1 MPEGGLKCEYVHTPM
16 ATAKPSRTR
25 KPVTGKPIT
34 PAQHRQ
40 RQHQIAEERT
50 KRLAQSA
57 YDRAYRHAQVALARQ
72 QAKSDALRDAGIKP
86 QEQQQQPKQK
96 PLAKAPKSGRKPQN
110 RKPPKR

>member
-1 MPEGGLKCEYVHTPM
+1 M

-25 KPVTGKPIT
+25 KQPSAKPLT
-34 PAQHRQ
+34 PAQKQRQ
-40 RQHQIAEERT
+40 RDQIAREKTEKLEHQMYERNVRQT
-50 KRLAQSA
+50 RL
-57 YDRAYRHAQVALARQ
+57 ALARQ
-72 QAKSDALRDAGIKP
+72 KGRADALKEAGIKP

>member
-1 MPEGGLKCEYVHTPM
+1 M

-25 KPVTGKPIT
+25 RQPSAKPLT
-34 PAQHRQ
+34 PAQKQRQ
-40 RQHQIAEERT
+40 RDQIAREKTEKLEHQMYERT
-50 KRLAQSA
+50 VRQTRL
-57 YDRAYRHAQVALARQ
+57 ALARQ
-72 QAKSDALRDAGIKP
+72 KGRADALKEAGIKP

>member
-1 MPEGGLKCEYVHTPM
+1 MDGDIHFM

-25 KPVTGKPIT
+25 KQPSAKPLST
-34 PAQHRQ
+34 AQKQRQ
-40 RQHQIAEERT
+40 RDQIAREKTEKLEHQMYGRT
-50 KRLAQSA
+50 VRQTRL
-57 YDRAYRHAQVALARQ
+57 ALARQ
-72 QAKSDALRDAGIKP
+72 KGRADALKEAGIKP

>member
-1 MPEGGLKCEYVHTPM
+1 MDGDTQSM

-25 KPVTGKPIT
+25 RQPSAKPLT
-34 PAQHRQ
+34 PAQKQRQ
-40 RQHQIAEERT
+40 RDQIAREKTEKLEHQMYERT
-50 KRLAQSA
+50 VRQTRL
-57 YDRAYRHAQVALARQ
+57 ALARQ
-72 QAKSDALRDAGIKP
+72 KGRADALKEAGIKP

>member
-1 MPEGGLKCEYVHTPM
+1 M

-25 KPVTGKPIT
+25 RQPSAKPLT
-34 PAQHRQ
+34 PAQKQRQ
-40 RQHQIAEERT
+40 RDQIAREKTDKLEHQMYERT
-50 KRLAQSA
+50 VRRTRL
-57 YDRAYRHAQVALARQ
+57 ALARQ
-72 QAKSDALRDAGIKP
+72 KGQAHALREAGIKP

>member
-1 MPEGGLKCEYVHTPM
+1 M

-25 KPVTGKPIT
+25 KQPSAKPLT
-34 PAQHRQ
+34 PAQKQRQ
-40 RQHQIAEERT
+40 RDQIAREKTEQLEHQMYERT
-50 KRLAQSA
+50 VRRTRL
-57 YDRAYRHAQVALARQ
+57 ALARQ
-72 QAKSDALRDAGIKP
+72 KGQADALKEAGIKP

>member
-1 MPEGGLKCEYVHTPM
+1 MDGDTSFM

-25 KPVTGKPIT
+25 KQPSAKPLT
-34 PAQHRQ
+34 PAQIRRQ
-40 RQHQIAEERT
+40 KDKVSAEKTQQMADAAYRRT
-50 KRLAQSA
+50 
-57 YDRAYRHAQVALARQ
+57 YRHAQVALARQ

>member
-1 MPEGGLKCEYVHTPM
+1 M

-25 KPVTGKPIT
+25 KQPSAKPLP
-34 PAQHRQ
+34 PAQKQRQ
-40 RQHQIAEERT
+40 RDQIAREKTEKLEHQMYERT
-50 KRLAQSA
+50 VRQTRL
-57 YDRAYRHAQVALARQ
+57 ALARQ
-72 QAKSDALRDAGIKP
+72 KSRADALKEAGIKP

>member
-1 MPEGGLKCEYVHTPM
+1 M

-25 KPVTGKPIT
+25 KQPSAKPLT
-34 PAQHRQ
+34 PAQKQRQ
-40 RQHQIAEERT
+40 RDQIAREKTEKLEHQMYERT
-50 KRLAQSA
+50 VRQTRL
-57 YDRAYRHAQVALARQ
+57 ALARQ
-72 QAKSDALRDAGIKP
+72 KGRADALKEAGIKP